1 MGQVVRTVSKVD
13 VPDRSVL
20 LSVGL
25 YYVFTLLVIL
35 CLYWSFIGRYLR
47 DVLELL
53 FSVKKSNL
61 IVIRFWFGK
70 ISRLSETLLRWL
82 LFLFYPNRY
91 KFRQLL
97 GDGAAFRIVRLRY
110 SLTLIYRVKLLLGL
124 AVNGSG
130 QNATLAGLVNLW
142 EDFRIQNQ
150 HPGLFSRVFKLWVR
164 VNETQGLFILN
175 HVRVG
180 SIFLC
185 FLDQLRHVFR

>member
-13 VPDRSVL
+13 ASDRSVL

-47 DVLELL
+47 DVLKLL

-61 IVIRFWFGK
+61 IVILFWFGK
-70 ISRLSETLLRWL
+70 ISRMSETLLRWL
-82 LFLFYPNRY
+82 LLLFYPNRY

-97 GDGAAFRIVRLRY
+97 GDGAAFRIVRLWY
-110 SLTLIYRVKLLLGL
+110 GLTLIYRVKLLLCL
-124 AVNGSG
+124 AVNGPG
-130 QNATLAGLVNLW
+130 KNATLAGLVNLW

-150 HPGLFSRVFKLWVR
+150 HPGLFNRVFKLWVR

-185 FLDQLRHVFR
+185 FLDQLRHVFC